1 MRASQAVRAFYDAWP
16 RADQRS
22 HLLHG
27 LKHGR
32 GRQEVEEEYLLTYYL
47 LEEAEA
53 DSTTSSMSR
62 SRTSM
67 RSTSMSRSSA
77 PVDVSAEALLVGP
90 VTILAHA
97 NLLGQAVAREEPARG
112 AAEHRA
118 MHGRRQRRAAMQYIV
133 AGVKTLEHG
142 PEEFA
147 AGANV

>member
-32 GRQEVEEEYLLTYYL
+32 GTQEVEEEYLLTYYL

-97 NLLGQAVAREEPARG
+97 ELLGQAERGRNQREAPRST
-112 AAEHRA
+112 
-118 MHGRRQRRAAMQYIV
+118 GRCAV
-133 AGVKTLEHG
+133 GDSDG
-142 PEEFA
+142 PRC
-147 AGANV
+147 NI